1 MYFKLAFKNIKKSY
15 KNYVIYFLTLIFG
28 ICIFYTFNSIE
39 SQSVMMELNEQKQ
52 SAFMMAEQLI
62 GYFSV
67 FIAFVLGFLIVYAN
81 NYLIKRRK
89 KEFGIYMTLG
99 MENGSLSKMIF
110 LETLFIGAIS
120 LEIGV
125 ILGIMLSQ
133 ALSVLT
139 AYMFQVDLTKFQFV
153 FSPLGFKRTVLCF
166 SIIYL
171 VVLIFN
177 FISVRK
183 IKLIDLLTASKR
195 NEKPTIKNLWVSV
208 ILFLVSVGIL
218 GIAYYKVIH
227 DGIAFASFNALGLPI
242 LLGCIGTFIFF
253 YSLTGF
259 FLKVIQGN
267 KKFYL
272 IDLNMFVMKQIS
284 SKINTT
290 FVSLSFICLMLF
302 LAICTFSGGL
312 GINRA
317 INADLKDLTKFD
329 VTFWSNSG
337 ENIETLLKEKNI
349 DISNIAK
356 EDSNMVMYDSGVKYS
371 NFLSKEG
378 MTAMKNYF
386 PVANDNDILVIGENG
401 YNNTLKLL
409 GKEPVNL
416 KENKYLAV
424 GNIDEMKKWVN
435 ESLENGNIDQMKK
448 LVNKS
453 SENGNID
460 QMKKLVNKSSENGK
474 KINISGKTLEPA
486 NKKYE
491 NINLYNFT
499 MKGDI
504 LIFVVKD
511 SLLEGLKPVSSRFN
525 MMLKDNSNTK
535 EELESIRDQLVESQ
549 VYSITKKEIYD
560 NAAGLGATMAYLG
573 IYLGLIFIIT
583 SAVVLAIQQLTES
596 TDNVERYRLL
606 KEIGVDQ
613 KMINKAIF
621 TQVGVYFMLPLS
633 LAIVHS
639 IVGLKI
645 SSTIVGVFGN
655 ASIMPNIII
664 TAIIFVIIYGGYFLA
679 TYLGAK
685 KNINE
690 RS

>member
-120 LEIGV
+120 LGIGV
-125 ILGIMLSQ
+125 VLGIMLSQ
-133 ALSVLT
+133 GLSVLT

-218 GIAYYKVIH
+218 GTAYYKVIH

-272 IDLNMFVMKQIS
+272 RDLNMFVMKQIS

-337 ENIETLLKEKNI
+337 ENIENLLKEKNI

-356 EDSNMVMYDSGVKYS
+356 EDSNMVMYDSKIKYS

-386 PVANDNDILVIGENG
+386 PVANDNDILVIGEKG

-416 KENKYLAV
+416 KENQYLAV

-435 ESLENGNIDQMKK
+435 ESL
-448 LVNKS
+448 
-453 SENGNID
+453 
-460 QMKKLVNKSSENGK
+460 ENGK

-504 LIFVVKD
+504 LIFIVKD

>member
-120 LEIGV
+120 LGIGV
-125 ILGIMLSQ
+125 VLGIMLSQ

-242 LLGCIGTFIFF
+242 LLGCIGTLIFF

-272 IDLNMFVMKQIS
+272 RDLNMFVMKQIS

-337 ENIETLLKEKNI
+337 ENIESLLKEKNI

-356 EDSNMVMYDSGVKYS
+356 EDSNMVMYDSEVKYS
-371 NFLSKEG
+371 DFLSKEG

-401 YNNTLKLL
+401 YNDTLKLL

-416 KENKYLAV
+416 KENQYLAV

-435 ESLENGNIDQMKK
+435 ESLE
-448 LVNKS
+448 S
-453 SENGNID
+453 GNID

-535 EELESIRDQLVESQ
+535 EELESIREQLVESQ

>member
-120 LEIGV
+120 LGIGV
-125 ILGIMLSQ
+125 VLGIMLSQ

-153 FSPLGFKRTVLCF
+153 FSSLGFKRTVLCF

-272 IDLNMFVMKQIS
+272 RDLNMFVMKQIS

-337 ENIETLLKEKNI
+337 ENIESLLKEKNI

-356 EDSNMVMYDSGVKYS
+356 EDSNMVMYDSEVKYS
-371 NFLSKEG
+371 DFLSKEG

-401 YNNTLKLL
+401 YNDTLKLL

-416 KENKYLAV
+416 KENQYLAV
-424 GNIDEMKKWVN
+424 GNIDEMKKWIN
-435 ESLENGNIDQMKK
+435 ESLE
-448 LVNKS
+448 S
-453 SENGNID
+453 
-460 QMKKLVNKSSENGK
+460 GK

-504 LIFVVKD
+504 LILVVKD
-511 SLLEGLKPVSSRFN
+511 FLLEGLKPVSSRFN

-535 EELESIRDQLVESQ
+535 EELEEVRDQLVESQ

>member
-52 SAFMMAEQLI
+52 SAFMMAEQLM

-120 LEIGV
+120 LGIGLV
-125 ILGIMLSQ
+125 LGIMLSQ

-272 IDLNMFVMKQIS
+272 RDLNMFVMKQIS

-337 ENIETLLKEKNI
+337 ENIENLLKEKNI

-356 EDSNMVMYDSGVKYS
+356 EDSNMVMYDSKIKYS

-386 PVANDNDILVIGENG
+386 PVANDNDILVIGEKG

-416 KENKYLAV
+416 KENQYLAV

-435 ESLENGNIDQMKK
+435 ESLENGNM
-448 LVNKS
+448 
-453 SENGNID
+453 D

-504 LIFVVKD
+504 LIFVVND
-511 SLLEGLKPVSSRFN
+511 SILEGLKPVSSRFN

-535 EELESIRDQLVESQ
+535 EELEEVRDQLVESQ

-685 KNINE
+685 KNLNE

>member
-120 LEIGV
+120 LGIGV
-125 ILGIMLSQ
+125 VLGIMLSQ

-227 DGIAFASFNALGLPI
+227 DGIDFASFNALGLPI

-272 IDLNMFVMKQIS
+272 RDLNMFVMKQIS

-337 ENIETLLKEKNI
+337 ENIENLLKEKNI

-416 KENKYLAV
+416 KENQYLAV

-435 ESLENGNIDQMKK
+435 ESLE
-448 LVNKS
+448 S
-453 SENGNID
+453 GNID

-491 NINLYNFT
+491 NINLYNFI

-535 EELESIRDQLVESQ
+535 EELESIREQLVESQ

>member
-52 SAFMMAEQLI
+52 SAFMMAEQLM

-120 LEIGV
+120 LGIGLV
-125 ILGIMLSQ
+125 LGIMLSQ

-218 GIAYYKVIH
+218 GTAYYKVIH

-272 IDLNMFVMKQIS
+272 RDLNMFVMKKIS

-337 ENIETLLKEKNI
+337 ENIENLLKEKNI

-356 EDSNMVMYDSGVKYS
+356 EDSNMVMYDSKIKYS

-386 PVANDNDILVIGENG
+386 PVANDNDILVIGEKG

-416 KENKYLAV
+416 KENQYLAV

-435 ESLENGNIDQMKK
+435 ESLENG
-448 LVNKS
+448 
-453 SENGNID
+453 
-460 QMKKLVNKSSENGK
+460 K
-474 KINISGKTLEPA
+474 KINISGKTLEPE

-525 MMLKDNSNTK
+525 MMLKDSSNTK
-535 EELESIRDQLVESQ
+535 EELENVRDQLVESQ

-655 ASIMPNIII
+655 ASIMPNVII

-690 RS
+690 RA

>member
-120 LEIGV
+120 LGIGV
-125 ILGIMLSQ
+125 VLGIMLSQ

-227 DGIAFASFNALGLPI
+227 DGIAFASFNAIGLPI

-272 IDLNMFVMKQIS
+272 RDLNMFVMKQIS

-337 ENIETLLKEKNI
+337 ENIENLLKEKNI

-356 EDSNMVMYDSGVKYS
+356 EDSNMVMYDSEVKYS

-416 KENKYLAV
+416 KENQYLAV

-435 ESLENGNIDQMKK
+435 ESL
-448 LVNKS
+448 
-453 SENGNID
+453 ENGNID

-535 EELESIRDQLVESQ
+535 EELENVRDQLVESQ

>member
-120 LEIGV
+120 LGIGV
-125 ILGIMLSQ
+125 ILGIILSQ

-272 IDLNMFVMKQIS
+272 RDLNMFVMKQIS

-337 ENIETLLKEKNI
+337 ENIETLLNEKNI

-356 EDSNMVMYDSGVKYS
+356 EDSNMVMYDSEVKYS
-371 NFLSKEG
+371 DFLSKEG

-386 PVANDNDILVIGENG
+386 PVANDNDTLVIGENG

-416 KENKYLAV
+416 KENQYLAV

-435 ESLENGNIDQMKK
+435 ESLE
-448 LVNKS
+448 S
-453 SENGNID
+453 
-460 QMKKLVNKSSENGK
+460 GK
-474 KINISGKTLEPA
+474 KINISGKTLEST

-535 EELESIRDQLVESQ
+535 EELGSIRDQLVESQ

>member
-52 SAFMMAEQLI
+52 SAFMMAEQLM

-120 LEIGV
+120 LGIGLV
-125 ILGIMLSQ
+125 LGIMLSQ

-208 ILFLVSVGIL
+208 ILFLVSLGIL
-218 GIAYYKVIH
+218 GTAYYKVIH

-272 IDLNMFVMKQIS
+272 RDLNMFVMKQIS

-337 ENIETLLKEKNI
+337 ENIENLLKEKNI

-356 EDSNMVMYDSGVKYS
+356 EDSNMVMYDSKIKYS
-371 NFLSKEG
+371 SFLSKEG

-386 PVANDNDILVIGENG
+386 PVVNDNDILVIGEKG

-416 KENKYLAV
+416 KENQYLAV

-435 ESLENGNIDQMKK
+435 KSL
-448 LVNKS
+448 
-453 SENGNID
+453 
-460 QMKKLVNKSSENGK
+460 ENGK

-504 LIFVVKD
+504 LIFVVND

-535 EELESIRDQLVESQ
+535 EELENVRDQLVESQ

-655 ASIMPNIII
+655 ASIMPNVII

-690 RS
+690 RA

>member
-120 LEIGV
+120 LGIGV
-125 ILGIMLSQ
+125 VLGIMLSQ

-272 IDLNMFVMKQIS
+272 RDLNMFVMKQIS

-337 ENIETLLKEKNI
+337 ENIENLLKEKNI

-356 EDSNMVMYDSGVKYS
+356 EDSNMVMYDSKIKYS
-371 NFLSKEG
+371 SFLSKEG

-416 KENKYLAV
+416 KENQYLAV

-435 ESLENGNIDQMKK
+435 ESLENG
-448 LVNKS
+448 
-453 SENGNID
+453 
-460 QMKKLVNKSSENGK
+460 K
-474 KINISGKTLEPA
+474 KINISGKTLEPE

-535 EELESIRDQLVESQ
+535 EELEEVRDQLVESQ

>member
-120 LEIGV
+120 LGIGV
-125 ILGIMLSQ
+125 VLGIMLSQ

-272 IDLNMFVMKQIS
+272 RDLNMFVMKQIS

-337 ENIETLLKEKNI
+337 ENIESLLKEKNI
-349 DISNIAK
+349 DTSNIAE
-356 EDSNMVMYDSGVKYS
+356 EDSNMVMYDSKIKYS
-371 NFLSKEG
+371 SFLSKDG

-386 PVANDNDILVIGENG
+386 PVANDNDTLVIGENG

-416 KENKYLAV
+416 KENQYLAV

-435 ESLENGNIDQMKK
+435 ESLE
-448 LVNKS
+448 S
-453 SENGNID
+453 
-460 QMKKLVNKSSENGK
+460 GK
-474 KINISGKTLEPA
+474 KINISEKILEPA

-511 SLLEGLKPVSSRFN
+511 FLLEGLKPVSSRFN

-535 EELESIRDQLVESQ
+535 EELENVRDKLVESQ

-573 IYLGLIFIIT
+573 IYLGLIFTIT

>member
-120 LEIGV
+120 LGIGV
-125 ILGIMLSQ
+125 VLGIMLSQ

-242 LLGCIGTFIFF
+242 LLGCIGTFILF

-272 IDLNMFVMKQIS
+272 RDLNMFVMKQIS

-337 ENIETLLKEKNI
+337 ENIENLLKEKNI

-356 EDSNMVMYDSGVKYS
+356 EDSNMVMYDSKIKYS

-386 PVANDNDILVIGENG
+386 PVANDNDILVIGEKG

-416 KENKYLAV
+416 KENQYLAV

-435 ESLENGNIDQMKK
+435 ESL
-448 LVNKS
+448 
-453 SENGNID
+453 
-460 QMKKLVNKSSENGK
+460 ENGK

>member
-120 LEIGV
+120 LGIGV
-125 ILGIMLSQ
+125 VLGIMLSQ

-153 FSPLGFKRTVLCF
+153 FSQLGFKRTVLCF

-272 IDLNMFVMKQIS
+272 RDLNMFVMKQIS

-337 ENIETLLKEKNI
+337 ENIESLLKEKNI
-349 DISNIAK
+349 DISNIAE
-356 EDSNMVMYDSGVKYS
+356 EDSNMVMYDSKIKYS
-371 NFLSKEG
+371 SFLSKEG

-409 GKEPVNL
+409 GKESVNL
-416 KENKYLAV
+416 KENQYLAV

-435 ESLENGNIDQMKK
+435 ESL
-448 LVNKS
+448 
-453 SENGNID
+453 
-460 QMKKLVNKSSENGK
+460 ENGK

-535 EELESIRDQLVESQ
+535 EELENVRDQLVESQ

-639 IVGLKI
+639 IVGLKL
-645 SSTIVGVFGN
+645 SSSIVGVFGN

>member
-120 LEIGV
+120 LGIGV
-125 ILGIMLSQ
+125 VLGIMLSQ

-195 NEKPTIKNLWVSV
+195 NENPTIKNLWVSV

-218 GIAYYKVIH
+218 VTAYYKVIH

-272 IDLNMFVMKQIS
+272 RDLNMFVMKQIS

-337 ENIETLLKEKNI
+337 ENIENLLKEKNI

-371 NFLSKEG
+371 SLLSKEG

-416 KENKYLAV
+416 KENQYLAV

-435 ESLENGNIDQMKK
+435 ESL
-448 LVNKS
+448 
-453 SENGNID
+453 
-460 QMKKLVNKSSENGK
+460 ENGK

-535 EELESIRDQLVESQ
+535 EELESIRDHLVESQ

-606 KEIGVDQ
+606 KEIGADQ

>member
-52 SAFMMAEQLI
+52 SAFMMAEQLM

-120 LEIGV
+120 LGIGLV
-125 ILGIMLSQ
+125 LGIMLSQ

-208 ILFLVSVGIL
+208 ILFLVSLGIL
-218 GIAYYKVIH
+218 GTAYYKVIH

-272 IDLNMFVMKQIS
+272 RDLNMFVMKQIS

-337 ENIETLLKEKNI
+337 ENIENLLKEKNI

-356 EDSNMVMYDSGVKYS
+356 EDSNMVRYDSGVKYS

-386 PVANDNDILVIGENG
+386 PVANDNDILVIGEKG

-416 KENKYLAV
+416 KENQYLAV

-435 ESLENGNIDQMKK
+435 KSL
-448 LVNKS
+448 
-453 SENGNID
+453 
-460 QMKKLVNKSSENGK
+460 ENGK

-504 LIFVVKD
+504 LIFVVND

-535 EELESIRDQLVESQ
+535 EELENVRDQLVESQ

-655 ASIMPNIII
+655 ASIMPNVII

-690 RS
+690 RA

>member
-120 LEIGV
+120 LGIGV
-125 ILGIMLSQ
+125 VLGIMLSQ

-195 NEKPTIKNLWVSV
+195 NEKPTIKNLWISV

-272 IDLNMFVMKQIS
+272 RDLNMFVMKQIS

-337 ENIETLLKEKNI
+337 ENIEKLLKEKNI

-356 EDSNMVMYDSGVKYS
+356 EDSNMIMYDSGVKYS

-386 PVANDNDILVIGENG
+386 PVANDNDILVIGEKG

-416 KENKYLAV
+416 KENQYLAV

-435 ESLENGNIDQMKK
+435 ESLENGNM
-448 LVNKS
+448 
-453 SENGNID
+453 D

-511 SLLEGLKPVSSRFN
+511 SLLEVLKPVSSRFN

-535 EELESIRDQLVESQ
+535 EELENVRDQLVESQ

>member
-52 SAFMMAEQLI
+52 SAFMMAEQLM

-120 LEIGV
+120 LGIGLV
-125 ILGIMLSQ
+125 LGIMLSQ

-208 ILFLVSVGIL
+208 ILFLVSLGIL
-218 GIAYYKVIH
+218 GTAYYKVIH

-272 IDLNMFVMKQIS
+272 RDLNMFVMKQIS

-337 ENIETLLKEKNI
+337 ENIENLLKEKNI

-356 EDSNMVMYDSGVKYS
+356 EDSNMVMYDSKIKYS

-386 PVANDNDILVIGENG
+386 PVANDNDILVIGEKG

-416 KENKYLAV
+416 KENQYLAV

-435 ESLENGNIDQMKK
+435 ESLENG
-448 LVNKS
+448 
-453 SENGNID
+453 
-460 QMKKLVNKSSENGK
+460 K
-474 KINISGKTLEPA
+474 KINISGKTLEPE

-525 MMLKDNSNTK
+525 IMLKDNSNTK
-535 EELESIRDQLVESQ
+535 EELEEVRDQLVESQ

-655 ASIMPNIII
+655 ASIMPNVII

-690 RS
+690 RA

>member
-52 SAFMMAEQLI
+52 SAFMMAEQLM

-120 LEIGV
+120 LGIGV
-125 ILGIMLSQ
+125 VLGIMLSQ

-218 GIAYYKVIH
+218 GTAYYKVIH
-227 DGIAFASFNALGLPI
+227 DGIAVASFNVLGLPI
-242 LLGCIGTFIFF
+242 VLGCVGTFIFF

-272 IDLNMFVMKQIS
+272 RDLNMFVMKQIS

-337 ENIETLLKEKNI
+337 ENIEKLLKEKNI

-416 KENKYLAV
+416 KENQYLAV
-424 GNIDEMKKWVN
+424 GNIDE
-435 ESLENGNIDQMKK
+435 
-448 LVNKS
+448 
-453 SENGNID
+453 
-460 QMKKLVNKSSENGK
+460 MKKLVNKSSENGK

-535 EELESIRDQLVESQ
+535 EELEEVRDQLVESQ

-639 IVGLKI
+639 IVGLKV
-645 SSTIVGVFGN
+645 SSFIVGMFGN
-655 ASIMPNIII
+655 ASIMPNIVI

-690 RS
+690 KNL

>member
-52 SAFMMAEQLI
+52 SAFMMAEQLM

-99 MENGSLSKMIF
+99 MENGNLSKMIF

-120 LEIGV
+120 LGIGLV
-125 ILGIMLSQ
+125 LGIMLSQ

-208 ILFLVSVGIL
+208 ILFLVSLGIL
-218 GIAYYKVIH
+218 GTAYYKVIH
-227 DGIAFASFNALGLPI
+227 DGIAFASFNAIGLPI

-272 IDLNMFVMKQIS
+272 RDLNMFVMKQIS

-337 ENIETLLKEKNI
+337 ENIENLLKEKNI

-356 EDSNMVMYDSGVKYS
+356 EESNMVMYDSKIKYS

-416 KENKYLAV
+416 NENQYLAV

-435 ESLENGNIDQMKK
+435 ESLENG
-448 LVNKS
+448 
-453 SENGNID
+453 
-460 QMKKLVNKSSENGK
+460 K
-474 KINISGKTLEPA
+474 KINISGKTLDPE

-511 SLLEGLKPVSSRFN
+511 SLIEGLKPVSSRFN

-535 EELESIRDQLVESQ
+535 EELENVRGQLVESQ

-613 KMINKAIF
+613 NMINKAIF

-655 ASIMPNIII
+655 ASIMPNVII

-690 RS
+690 RA

>member
-52 SAFMMAEQLI
+52 SAFMMAEQLM

-120 LEIGV
+120 LGIGV
-125 ILGIMLSQ
+125 VLGIMLSQ

-195 NEKPTIKNLWVSV
+195 NEKPTIKNLWISV

-272 IDLNMFVMKQIS
+272 RDLNMFVMKQIS

-337 ENIETLLKEKNI
+337 ENIEKLLKEKNI

-416 KENKYLAV
+416 KENQYLAV

-453 SENGNID
+453 SEN
-460 QMKKLVNKSSENGK
+460 EK

-535 EELESIRDQLVESQ
+535 EELENVRDQLVESQ

>member
-120 LEIGV
+120 LGIGV
-125 ILGIMLSQ
+125 VLGIMLSQ

-195 NEKPTIKNLWVSV
+195 NEKPTIKNLWISV

-272 IDLNMFVMKQIS
+272 RDLNMFVMKQIS

-337 ENIETLLKEKNI
+337 ENIEKLLKEKNI

-401 YNNTLKLL
+401 YNDTLKLL

-416 KENKYLAV
+416 KENQYLAV

-435 ESLENGNIDQMKK
+435 ESL
-448 LVNKS
+448 
-453 SENGNID
+453 
-460 QMKKLVNKSSENGK
+460 ENGK

-535 EELESIRDQLVESQ
+535 EELEAIRDQLVESQ

-639 IVGLKI
+639 IVGLKL
-645 SSTIVGVFGN
+645 SSSIVGVFGN

>member
-39 SQSVMMELNEQKQ
+39 SQSLMMELNEQKQ
-52 SAFMMAEQLI
+52 SAFMMAEQLM

-67 FIAFVLGFLIVYAN
+67 FIAFVLGFLIVYSN

-99 MENGSLSKMIF
+99 MEKGSLSKMIF
-110 LETLFIGAIS
+110 LETLFIGVIS
-120 LEIGV
+120 LGIGLV
-125 ILGIMLSQ
+125 LGIILSQ

-153 FSPLGFKRTVLCF
+153 FSPLGFKKTVFCF
-166 SIIYL
+166 SIIYF

-183 IKLIDLLTASKR
+183 IKLIDLLIASKK

-208 ILFLVSVGIL
+208 ILFLGSLVII
-218 GIAYYKVIH
+218 GIAYYKVIN
-227 DGIAFASFNALGLPI
+227 DGIAVASFNFLGLPI
-242 LLGCIGTFIFF
+242 ILGCVGTFIFF

-272 IDLNMFVMKQIS
+272 RDLNMFVMKQIS

-317 INADLKDLTKFD
+317 LNADLKDLTKFD

-337 ENIETLLKEKNI
+337 ENIENLLKEKNI

-356 EDSNMVMYDSGVKYS
+356 EDSNIVMYDSGVKYS
-371 NFLSKEG
+371 SFLSEDG
-378 MTAMKNYF
+378 IDAMKNYF
-386 PVANDNDILVIGENG
+386 PVANDKDILAIGEKA
-401 YNNTLKLL
+401 YNDTLKIL
-409 GKEPVNL
+409 GKEHVNL
-416 KENKYLAV
+416 KENQYLAV
-424 GNIDEMKKWVN
+424 GNIN
-435 ESLENGNIDQMKK
+435 EIEKFANNSLE
-448 LVNKS
+448 
-453 SENGNID
+453 E
-460 QMKKLVNKSSENGK
+460 GK

-504 LIFVVKD
+504 LILVVKD
-511 SLLEGLKPVSSRFN
+511 SLLEGLKPVSSKFN
-525 MMLKDNSNTK
+525 IMLNENSNAMRNL
-535 EELESIRDQLVESQ
+535 EEIRGKLVENN
-549 VYSITKKEIYD
+549 VYSITKEEIID
-560 NAAGLGATMAYLG
+560 NAAGLGATAAYLG

-583 SAVVLAIQQLTES
+583 SAVILAIQQLTEA
-596 TDNVERYRLL
+596 TDNIERYRLL

-621 TQVGVYFMLPLS
+621 TQIGVYFMLPLS

-639 IVGLKI
+639 IVGLKV
-645 SSTIVGVFGN
+645 SSSIVGIFGN

-664 TAIIFVIIYGGYFLA
+664 TSIILVIIYGGYFLA
-679 TYLGAK
+679 VYLAAK

-690 RS
+690 RA

>member
-120 LEIGV
+120 LGIGV
-125 ILGIMLSQ
+125 VLGIMLSQ

-208 ILFLVSVGIL
+208 ILFLVSLGIL
-218 GIAYYKVIH
+218 GTAYYKVIH

-272 IDLNMFVMKQIS
+272 RDLNMFVMKQIS

-337 ENIETLLKEKNI
+337 ENIENLLKEKNI

-356 EDSNMVMYDSGVKYS
+356 EDSNMIMYDSKIKYS

-416 KENKYLAV
+416 KENQYLAV

-435 ESLENGNIDQMKK
+435 ESLENGNMDQMKK

-453 SENGNID
+453 SE
-460 QMKKLVNKSSENGK
+460 EGK

-535 EELESIRDQLVESQ
+535 EELENVRDQLVESQ

>member
-120 LEIGV
+120 LGIGV
-125 ILGIMLSQ
+125 VLGIMLSQ

-272 IDLNMFVMKQIS
+272 RDLNMFVMKQIS

-337 ENIETLLKEKNI
+337 ENIESLLKEKNI

-356 EDSNMVMYDSGVKYS
+356 EDSNMVMYDSEVKYS
-371 NFLSKEG
+371 DFLSKEG

-386 PVANDNDILVIGENG
+386 PVANDNDTLVIGENG

-416 KENKYLAV
+416 KENQYLAV

-435 ESLENGNIDQMKK
+435 ESL
-448 LVNKS
+448 
-453 SENGNID
+453 
-460 QMKKLVNKSSENGK
+460 ENGK

-535 EELESIRDQLVESQ
+535 EELESIREQLVESQ

-655 ASIMPNIII
+655 ASIIPNIII

>member
-120 LEIGV
+120 LGIGV
-125 ILGIMLSQ
+125 VLGIMLSQ

-218 GIAYYKVIH
+218 GTAYYKVIH

-259 FLKVIQGN
+259 FLKVIQEN

-272 IDLNMFVMKQIS
+272 RDLNMFVMKQIS

-312 GINRA
+312 GINMA

-337 ENIETLLKEKNI
+337 ENIENLLKEKNI

-416 KENKYLAV
+416 KENQYLAV

-448 LVNKS
+448 LVN
-453 SENGNID
+453 N
-460 QMKKLVNKSSENGK
+460 SSENGK

-535 EELESIRDQLVESQ
+535 EELENVRDQLVESQ

-690 RS
+690 RA

>member
-120 LEIGV
+120 LGIGV

-195 NEKPTIKNLWVSV
+195 NEKPTIKNLWISV

-272 IDLNMFVMKQIS
+272 RDLNMFVMKQIS

-337 ENIETLLKEKNI
+337 ENIEKLLKEKNI

-409 GKEPVNL
+409 GKESVNL
-416 KENKYLAV
+416 KENQYLAV

-435 ESLENGNIDQMKK
+435 ESLENGNM
-448 LVNKS
+448 
-453 SENGNID
+453 D

>member
-120 LEIGV
+120 LGIGV
-125 ILGIMLSQ
+125 VLGIMLSQ

-171 VVLIFN
+171 IVLIFN

-272 IDLNMFVMKQIS
+272 RDLNMFVMKQIS

-337 ENIETLLKEKNI
+337 ENIESLLKEKNI

-356 EDSNMVMYDSGVKYS
+356 EDSNMVMYDSEVKYS
-371 NFLSKEG
+371 DFLSKEG

-401 YNNTLKLL
+401 YNDTLKLL

-416 KENKYLAV
+416 KENQYLAV

-435 ESLENGNIDQMKK
+435 ESL
-448 LVNKS
+448 
-453 SENGNID
+453 
-460 QMKKLVNKSSENGK
+460 ENGK

-504 LIFVVKD
+504 LILVVKD
-511 SLLEGLKPVSSRFN
+511 FLLEGLKPVSSRFN

-535 EELESIRDQLVESQ
+535 EELENARDKLVESQ

-655 ASIMPNIII
+655 ASIIPNIII

>member
-1 MYFKLAFKNIKKSY
+1 
-15 KNYVIYFLTLIFG
+15 
-28 ICIFYTFNSIE
+28 
-39 SQSVMMELNEQKQ
+39 
-52 SAFMMAEQLI
+52 
-62 GYFSV
+62 
-67 FIAFVLGFLIVYAN
+67 
-81 NYLIKRRK
+81 
-89 KEFGIYMTLG
+89 
-99 MENGSLSKMIF
+99 
-110 LETLFIGAIS
+110 
-120 LEIGV
+120 
-125 ILGIMLSQ
+125 MLSQ

-153 FSPLGFKRTVLCF
+153 FSPIGFKRTVLCF

-272 IDLNMFVMKQIS
+272 RDLNMFVMKQIS

-371 NFLSKEG
+371 SFLSKEG

-416 KENKYLAV
+416 KENQCLAV

-435 ESLENGNIDQMKK
+435 ESLENG
-448 LVNKS
+448 
-453 SENGNID
+453 
-460 QMKKLVNKSSENGK
+460 K
-474 KINISGKTLEPA
+474 KINISGKTLEPE

-535 EELESIRDQLVESQ
+535 EELGSIRDQLVESQ

-606 KEIGVDQ
+606 KEIGADQ

>member
-120 LEIGV
+120 LGIGV
-125 ILGIMLSQ
+125 VLGIMLSQ

-272 IDLNMFVMKQIS
+272 RDLNMFVMKQIS

-337 ENIETLLKEKNI
+337 ENIESLLKEKNI

-356 EDSNMVMYDSGVKYS
+356 EDSNMVMYDSEVKYS
-371 NFLSKEG
+371 DFLSKEG

-386 PVANDNDILVIGENG
+386 PVANDNDTLVIGENG

-416 KENKYLAV
+416 KENQYLAV

-435 ESLENGNIDQMKK
+435 ESLE
-448 LVNKS
+448 S
-453 SENGNID
+453 
-460 QMKKLVNKSSENGK
+460 GK
-474 KINISGKTLEPA
+474 KINISGKTLEST

-535 EELESIRDQLVESQ
+535 EELENVRDQLVESQ

>member
-120 LEIGV
+120 LGIGV
-125 ILGIMLSQ
+125 VLGIMLSQ

-208 ILFLVSVGIL
+208 ILFLVSLGIL
-218 GIAYYKVIH
+218 GTAYYKVIH

-272 IDLNMFVMKQIS
+272 RDLNMFVMKQIS

-337 ENIETLLKEKNI
+337 ENIENLLKEKNI

-356 EDSNMVMYDSGVKYS
+356 EDSNMVMYDSKIKYS
-371 NFLSKEG
+371 SFLSKEG

-416 KENKYLAV
+416 KENQYLAV

-435 ESLENGNIDQMKK
+435 ESLENG
-448 LVNKS
+448 
-453 SENGNID
+453 
-460 QMKKLVNKSSENGK
+460 K
-474 KINISGKTLEPA
+474 KINISGKTLEPE

-535 EELESIRDQLVESQ
+535 EELEEVRDQLVESQ

>member
-120 LEIGV
+120 LGIGV
-125 ILGIMLSQ
+125 VLGIMLSQ

-272 IDLNMFVMKQIS
+272 RDLNMFVMKQIS

-337 ENIETLLKEKNI
+337 ENIENLLKEKNI

-386 PVANDNDILVIGENG
+386 PVANDNDILVIGEKG

-409 GKEPVNL
+409 RKEPVNL
-416 KENKYLAV
+416 KENQYLAV

-435 ESLENGNIDQMKK
+435 ESLENGNM
-448 LVNKS
+448 
-453 SENGNID
+453 D

>member
-52 SAFMMAEQLI
+52 SAFMMAEQLM

-120 LEIGV
+120 LGIGV

-272 IDLNMFVMKQIS
+272 RDLNMFVMKQIS

-329 VTFWSNSG
+329 VTFWSNGG
-337 ENIETLLKEKNI
+337 ENIEKLLKEKNI

-416 KENKYLAV
+416 KENQYLAV

-435 ESLENGNIDQMKK
+435 ESL
-448 LVNKS
+448 
-453 SENGNID
+453 
-460 QMKKLVNKSSENGK
+460 ENGK

-535 EELESIRDQLVESQ
+535 EELEEVRDQLVESQ
-549 VYSITKKEIYD
+549 VYSVTKKEIYD

-639 IVGLKI
+639 IVGLKV
-645 SSTIVGVFGN
+645 SSFIVGVFGN

>member
-120 LEIGV
+120 LGIGV
-125 ILGIMLSQ
+125 ILGIILSQ

-272 IDLNMFVMKQIS
+272 RDLNMFVMKQIS

-337 ENIETLLKEKNI
+337 ENIETLLNEKNI

-416 KENKYLAV
+416 KENQYLAV

-453 SENGNID
+453 SEN
-460 QMKKLVNKSSENGK
+460 EK

-535 EELESIRDQLVESQ
+535 EELENVRDQLVESQ

>member
-120 LEIGV
+120 LGIGV
-125 ILGIMLSQ
+125 VLGIMLSQ

-218 GIAYYKVIH
+218 GTAYYKVIH

-272 IDLNMFVMKQIS
+272 RDLNMFVMKQIS

-337 ENIETLLKEKNI
+337 ENIENLLKEKNI

-356 EDSNMVMYDSGVKYS
+356 EDSNMVMYDSKIKYS

-409 GKEPVNL
+409 GKESVNL
-416 KENKYLAV
+416 KENQYLAV

-435 ESLENGNIDQMKK
+435 ESLENGNM
-448 LVNKS
+448 
-453 SENGNID
+453 D

-511 SLLEGLKPVSSRFN
+511 SLLEVLKPVSSRFN

-535 EELESIRDQLVESQ
+535 EELENVRDQLVESQ

-596 TDNVERYRLL
+596 TDNVERYILL

>member
-120 LEIGV
+120 LGIGV
-125 ILGIMLSQ
+125 VLGIMLSQ
-133 ALSVLT
+133 GLSVLT

-153 FSPLGFKRTVLCF
+153 FSSLGFKRTVLCF

-177 FISVRK
+177 FISVRN

-272 IDLNMFVMKQIS
+272 RDLNMFVMKQIS
-284 SKINTT
+284 SKINIT

-337 ENIETLLKEKNI
+337 ENIENLLKEKNI

-356 EDSNMVMYDSGVKYS
+356 EDSNMVMYDSKIKYS
-371 NFLSKEG
+371 SFLSKEG

-416 KENKYLAV
+416 KENQYLAV

-435 ESLENGNIDQMKK
+435 ESLENG
-448 LVNKS
+448 
-453 SENGNID
+453 
-460 QMKKLVNKSSENGK
+460 K
-474 KINISGKTLEPA
+474 KINISGKTLEPE

-535 EELESIRDQLVESQ
+535 EELEEVRDQLVESQ
-549 VYSITKKEIYD
+549 IYSITKKEIYD

>member
-67 FIAFVLGFLIVYAN
+67 FIAFVLGFLIIYAN

-99 MENGSLSKMIF
+99 MEKGTLSKMIF
-110 LETLFIGAIS
+110 LETLFIGVIS
-120 LEIGV
+120 LGIGLV
-125 ILGIMLSQ
+125 LGIILSQ

-139 AYMFQVDLTKFQFV
+139 AYMFQVDLTKFQFA
-153 FSPLGFKRTVLCF
+153 FSPLGFKKTVFCF

-183 IKLIDLLTASKR
+183 IKLIDLLIASKR

-208 ILFLVSVGIL
+208 ILFLVSL
-218 GIAYYKVIH
+218 GIIGTAYYKVIH
-227 DGIAFASFNALGLPI
+227 DGIAVASFNVLGLPI
-242 LLGCIGTFIFF
+242 TLGCIGTFIFF

-272 IDLNMFVMKQIS
+272 RDLNMFIMKQIS

-312 GINRA
+312 GINKA
-317 INADLKDLTKFD
+317 LNADLKDLTKFD
-329 VTFWSNSG
+329 VTCWSNSG
-337 ENIETLLKEKNI
+337 ENIENLLKEKNI

-356 EDSNMVMYDSGVKYS
+356 EESNMVMYDSGVKYS
-371 NFLSKEG
+371 SFLSKEG
-378 MTAMKNYF
+378 MDAMKSYF
-386 PVANDNDILVIGENG
+386 PVANDKDILVIGENG

-416 KENKYLAV
+416 KENQYLAV
-424 GNIDEMKKWVN
+424 GNIDEMEKWAN
-435 ESLENGNIDQMKK
+435 NSLKE
-448 LVNKS
+448 
-453 SENGNID
+453 
-460 QMKKLVNKSSENGK
+460 GK
-474 KINISGKTLEPA
+474 KINISEKILEPA

-499 MKGDI
+499 VKNDI

-511 SLLEGLKPVSSRFN
+511 FLLEGLKPISSRFN
-525 MMLKDNSNTK
+525 IMIKEDSNAREK
-535 EELESIRDQLVESQ
+535 LEVIRDQLVKNN
-549 VYSITKKEIYD
+549 VYSITKEEVID

-583 SAVVLAIQQLTES
+583 SAVILAIQQLTEA

-621 TQVGVYFMLPLS
+621 TQVGVYFIMPLS

-639 IVGLKI
+639 IVGLKV
-645 SSTIVGVFGN
+645 SYSIVRIFGN
-655 ASIMPNIII
+655 ASIMSNIII
-664 TAIIFVIIYGGYFLA
+664 TAIIFVIIYGIYFLA

>member
-120 LEIGV
+120 LGIGV

-195 NEKPTIKNLWVSV
+195 NEKPTIKNLWISV

-272 IDLNMFVMKQIS
+272 RDLNMFVMKQIS

-337 ENIETLLKEKNI
+337 ENIEKLLKEKNI

-386 PVANDNDILVIGENG
+386 PVANDNDILVIGEKG

-416 KENKYLAV
+416 KENQYLAV

-435 ESLENGNIDQMKK
+435 ESLENGNM
-448 LVNKS
+448 
-453 SENGNID
+453 D

-535 EELESIRDQLVESQ
+535 EELEAIRDQLVESQ

>member
-120 LEIGV
+120 LGIGV
-125 ILGIMLSQ
+125 VLGIMLSQ

-272 IDLNMFVMKQIS
+272 RDLNMFVMKQIS

-337 ENIETLLKEKNI
+337 ENIESLLKEKNI

-356 EDSNMVMYDSGVKYS
+356 EDSNMVMYDSEVKYS

-416 KENKYLAV
+416 KENQYLAV

-435 ESLENGNIDQMKK
+435 ESLE
-448 LVNKS
+448 S
-453 SENGNID
+453 GNID

-504 LIFVVKD
+504 LILVVKD
-511 SLLEGLKPVSSRFN
+511 FLLEGLKPVSSRFN

-535 EELESIRDQLVESQ
+535 EELENVRDKLVESQ

-573 IYLGLIFIIT
+573 IYLGLIFTIT

-655 ASIMPNIII
+655 ASIIPNIII

>member
-120 LEIGV
+120 LGIGV
-125 ILGIMLSQ
+125 VLGIMLSQ

-218 GIAYYKVIH
+218 GTAYYKVIH
-227 DGIAFASFNALGLPI
+227 DGIAVASFNALGLPI
-242 LLGCIGTFIFF
+242 LLGCVGTFIFF

-272 IDLNMFVMKQIS
+272 RDLNMFVMKQIS

-337 ENIETLLKEKNI
+337 ENIENLLKEKNI

-416 KENKYLAV
+416 KENQYLAV

-435 ESLENGNIDQMKK
+435 ESLE
-448 LVNKS
+448 S
-453 SENGNID
+453 
-460 QMKKLVNKSSENGK
+460 GK

-535 EELESIRDQLVESQ
+535 EELENVRDQLVESQ

-633 LAIVHS
+633 LAIVHA
-639 IVGLKI
+639 IVGLKV
-645 SSTIVGVFGN
+645 SSFIVGVFGN